1 MTSSAALP
9 IPTDP
14 RWTAVLTRD
23 STADG
28 RFVYAVRTTGVWCHP
43 SSPTRR
49 PRPGNVEFF
58 DTPAAAEAAGYRPSR
73 RAAPADAHAAHIA
86 AACRRIDASVGAGE
100 AAPAL
105 DELAR
110 ASGLSPF
117 HFHRLFKAATGQTPA
132 AWARARRA
140 AALRQTLPESASVTD
155 ALYNAGFAA
164 PSRFYA
170 QAPGALGMA
179 PADYRAG
186 GRGQRIRFA
195 VGQCTLGAIL
205 VAESARGLCAIA
217 LGDDAKALVRQLQDQ
232 FPQAELMGGDA
243 TFEQHVA
250 QVIGF
255 VEQPGLGLDLPL
267 DVRGTAFQQ
276 RVWQALRA
284 VPAGQ
289 TVSYAE
295 IAQRIGQP
303 RATRAVA
310 QACAANALAVAIPC
324 HRVVRSDGA
333 LSGYRRGVERKAA
346 LLTREVS

>member
-1 MTSSAALP
+1 MTPPAALP
-9 IPTDP
+9 IPADP
-14 RWTAVLTRD
+14 RWTAVLARD
-23 STADG
+23 ARADG

-73 RAAPADAHAAHIA
+73 RAAPAGEHAARIA
-86 AACRRIDASVGAGE
+86 AACHRIEACVQAGE
-100 AAPAL
+100 PAPAL
-105 DELAR
+105 DELAH

-117 HFHRLFKAATGQTPA
+117 HFHRLFKAATGLTPA

-140 AALRQTLPESASVTD
+140 DALRQALPRSARVTD
-155 ALYNAGFAA
+155 AVYDAGFGA

-170 QAPGALGMA
+170 QADAALGMA
-179 PADYRAG
+179 PGAFRAG
-186 GRGQRIRFA
+186 GRGQSIRFA

-205 VAESARGLCAIA
+205 VAESARGICAIA
-217 LGDDAKALVRQLQDQ
+217 LGDDAQALVRQLQDQ
-232 FPQAELMGGDA
+232 FPNAQLTGGDA
-243 TFEQHVA
+243 AFEQHVA
-250 QVIGF
+250 RVIGF

-303 RATRAVA
+303 RAVRAVA

-333 LSGYRRGVERKAA
+333 LSGYRWGVERKAA
-346 LLTREVS
+346 LLACEQA